1 MTVDTSYSEN
11 YYRNISD
18 EELSE
23 EGEILESN
31 KSYYILYLTNSD
43 IETFILFDDNR
54 FTLYGSKRNDND
66 DEYTNFYAEYFLC
79 QIELLVTFLSF
90 MYNRFDADYLP
101 NVALYTV
108 VLDKYSLSDYGF
120 DYIYNKCGNNECLN
134 NYSSASY
141 RMNIKK
147 LFNLLEMIQQ

>member
-43 IETFILFDDNR
+43 IETFILFD
-54 FTLYGSKRNDND
+54 
-66 DEYTNFYAEYFLC
+66 
-79 QIELLVTFLSF
+79 
-90 MYNRFDADYLP
+90 
-101 NVALYTV
+101 
-108 VLDKYSLSDYGF
+108 
-120 DYIYNKCGNNECLN
+120 
-134 NYSSASY
+134 
-141 RMNIKK
+141 
-147 LFNLLEMIQQ
+147 